1 MKDLGELKFFLGIE
15 FARSKE
21 EIVTCQRK
29 YALELISKSGLGG
42 EKPARTPL
50 ELNQKLTSEEY
61 DKCIRSNEEHEDKLL
76 KDPGGYQRLSKK
88 QKAVSKSSTEAEFR
102 SMASCT
108 AEITWLI
115 GLFKELGV
123 DVELPVKLRC
133 DSKAAIQIEANPIFH
148 E

>member
-1 MKDLGELKFFLGIE
+1 MGFQQSHFDYSLFIRKAGSDLVVILVYVDDLLITGNNQSLLSQTRKDLQSQFKMKDLGELKFFLGIE

-76 KDPGGYQRLSKK
+76 KDPGGYQRLVGRLLYNDK
-88 QKAVSKSSTEAEFR
+88 T
-102 SMASCT
+102 
-108 AEITWLI
+108 
-115 GLFKELGV
+115 
-123 DVELPVKLRC
+123 
-133 DSKAAIQIEANPIFH
+133 
-148 E
+148 